1 MPLNIAYSVRKYY
14 ISSFYYI
21 QNRYVGNTAMIFP
34 FFVHCQSFYSKFYI
48 YIFILYICIAGEA
61 SLSLTCRKMLCF
73 HCLIC
78 LFIMRYHT
86 TGSKKKIILALKL
99 FAEQTGLSPIWL
111 KIMHQYCVCR
121 ILILSADSINTV
133 RFSILN
139 LNIVQVFAR
148 QAG

>member
-1 MPLNIAYSVRKYY
+1 
-14 ISSFYYI
+14 
-21 QNRYVGNTAMIFP
+21 MIPP
-34 FFVHCQSFYSKFYI
+34 FFVHCQSFYSKLKSI
-48 YIFILYICIAGEA
+48 YLHCWEDQLKSYLLENAVF
-61 SLSLTCRKMLCF
+61 SLSDLTLYHK
-73 HCLIC
+73 IPYD
-78 LFIMRYHT
+78 RYLLYQ
-86 TGSKKKIILALKL
+86 KKIILALKL

-111 KIMHQYCVCR
+111 KIMHQYCVRC